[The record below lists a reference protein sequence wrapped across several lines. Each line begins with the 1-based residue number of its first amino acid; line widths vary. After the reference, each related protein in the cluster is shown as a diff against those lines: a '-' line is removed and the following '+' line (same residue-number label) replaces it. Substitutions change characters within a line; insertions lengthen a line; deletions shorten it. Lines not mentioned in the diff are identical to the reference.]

1 MTHPPEVV
9 EAVARALLREFND
22 TVRYEELHPD
32 VKANFDTRATAL
44 LDKIAPLYREQAA
57 RKVYGHAG
65 AIRKQEAEAAT
76 WGGPDP
82 RGDHYRTNAIAYAVA
97 LENIAAAIRNG
108 E

>member
-1 MTHPPEVV
+1 MTHPPEAV
-9 EAVARALLREFND
+9 EAVAKFASDHALLIASGCNMSVIILD
-22 TVRYEELHPD
+22 
-32 VKANFDTRATAL
+32 ATAL
-44 LDKIAPLYREQAA
+44 LDQIAPLYREQAA

-97 LENIAAAIRNG
+97 LENIAATIRKG